1 MENFA
6 KETLPISLE
15 EEMRRSYLDYAMSVI
30 VGRALPD
37 VRDGLKPVHRR
48 VLYAMHEANNV
59 WNRPYVKCARIVGE
73 VLGKY
78 HPHGDTATYEA
89 LVRMA
94 QEFSMR
100 YTLIDGQGNFGSVDG
115 DAAAAYRY
123 TECRLEKISSELL
136 ADIEKETVDFVPNYD
151 GKELEPAVLPTR
163 APNLLV
169 NGSSGIAVGMATNIP
184 PHNMGEVVDACLHLL
199 AHPHCPIEDVIKL
212 MPAPDFPTAG
222 IIYGLAGVHEGYRTG
237 RGRVVMRARTHFEEI
252 GKGDRQAIIVDELP
266 YQVNK
271 RVLLEKIAEMVNE
284 KRIEGISDIR
294 DESDRSGMRAVLE
307 LKRGEIPEVVL
318 NNLYKTT
325 QLQDTFGIN
334 MVALVDNQPRLLDLK
349 SLLEAFISHRREVV
363 TRRTVFDLRKARERG
378 HILEGLA
385 VALSNVD
392 EVIALIKKAP
402 TPAEAKEG
410 LMSRPWAS
418 DLVRNL
424 IGKNPVAQF
433 RPEGLAEQYGLKE
446 DGYYLSDA
454 QAQAILELRLQRLT
468 GLEQDKIRDEYKE
481 VMALITDLL
490 DILAKPARIVAI
502 IAAELKALKAEFGD
516 PRRSEIV
523 TMAEDIAI
531 EDLIAPQDMVVTFS
545 HTGYVKSQPLTDYR
559 AQRRGG
565 RGKAATAIKEDD
577 FIERLFVA
585 HSHDHLLCFSNRGKL
600 YWLKVFEVPAGSR
613 SSKGKPLVNVFPL
626 EEGEKVTA
634 VVPVKEFD
642 ENHFV
647 FMATAH
653 GTVKKTPLAEFSR
666 PRPSGIIAVGL
677 DEGDYLIGAVLTD
690 GKYDVML
697 FSSEGKAVRFEEA
710 DVRPMGRQATGV
722 RGMKLGKDQRVVC
735 MLAAQDESK
744 SVLTA
749 TEHGFG
755 KRTAIGEYTKHGR
768 GGQGMIAIQT
778 SERNGKLVGA
788 VLVDD
793 HDEVMLISTGGVLI
807 RTSVAQIREM
817 GRSTQGVTLISL
829 DQGEKL
835 AGIERIEERDV
846 LGGNGGNGGNGGEH
860 SGNGNGNN
868 GEPEAPAPGTEPPP
882 PTVH

>member
-48 VLYAMHEANNV
+48 VLFAMHESNNV
-59 WNRPYVKCARIVGE
+59 WNRPYVKCARIVGD

-94 QEFSMR
+94 QDFSMR
-100 YTLIDGQGNFGSVDG
+100 YMLIDGQGNFGSVDG
-115 DAAAAYRY
+115 DSAAAYRY
-123 TECRLEKISSELL
+123 TECRLEKIASEVL
-136 ADIEKETVDFVPNYD
+136 ADIDRETVDFQPNYD
-151 GKELEPAVLPTR
+151 GKELEPTVLPSR
-163 APNLLV
+163 SPNLLV

-184 PHNMGEVVDACLHLL
+184 PHNLGEVVDACLHLL
-199 AHPHCPIEDVIKL
+199 ANPHCAIEDLIKL
-212 MPAPDFPTAG
+212 MPAPDFPTHG
-222 IIYGLAGVHEGYRTG
+222 FIYGLAGVHEGYRTG
-237 RGRVVMRARTHFEEI
+237 RGRVVMRARTHFEDI

-271 RVLLEKIAEMVNE
+271 KTLLEKLAELVTD
-284 KRIEGISDIR
+284 KRLEGISDLR
-294 DESDRSGMRAVLE
+294 DESDKSGMRMVIE
-307 LKRGEIPEVVL
+307 LKRGEIPDVVL
-318 NNLYKTT
+318 NNLYKIT
-325 QLQDTFGIN
+325 QLQDAFHMN
-334 MVALVDNQPRLLDLK
+334 MVALVEGQPRLLSLKDLIE
-349 SLLEAFISHRREVV
+349 SFISHRREVV

-378 HILEGLA
+378 HVLEGLA

-402 TPAEAKEG
+402 SPAEAKTG
-410 LMSRPWAS
+410 LMSRAWGS
-418 DLVRNL
+418 ELVTSL

-433 RPEGLAEQYGLKE
+433 RPEGLAENFGLKPE
-446 DGYYLSDA
+446 GYFLSDA

-468 GLEQDKIRDEYKE
+468 GLEQDKIRDEYRE
-481 VMALITDLL
+481 VIEVIRDLL
-490 DILAKPARIVAI
+490 DILAKPSRVTRII
-502 IAAELKALKAEFGD
+502 GDELAAVKEAFGD
-516 PRRSEIV
+516 KRRSEIV
-523 TMAEDIAI
+523 TVAEDISI

-545 HTGYVKSQPLTDYR
+545 HGGYVKAQPLTEYR

-565 RGKAATAIKEDD
+565 RGKTATTMKEDD

-585 HSHDHLLCFSNRGKL
+585 HSHDYLLCFSNRGQL
-600 YWLKVFEVPAGSR
+600 YWLKVYEVPAGSR
-613 SSKGKPLVNVFPL
+613 TARGKPIVNMFPL
-626 EEGEKVTA
+626 AEGEKITA

-642 ENHFV
+642 ENHYV

-653 GTVKKTPLAEFSR
+653 GTVKKTSLAEFSR

-677 DEGDYLIGAVLTD
+677 EEGDYLIGAALTD

-697 FSSEGKAVRFEEA
+697 FSSEGKSVRFEEGE
-710 DVRPMGRQATGV
+710 VRPMGRQAGGV
-722 RGMKLGKDQRVVC
+722 RGMKLGAEQRVVC
-735 MLAAQDESK
+735 MLVAHDESK

-749 TEHGFG
+749 TERGFG
-755 KRTAIGEYTKHGR
+755 KRTAIAEYPRHGR
-768 GGQGMIAIQT
+768 GGQGVIAIQT
-778 SERNGKLVGA
+778 SERNGAVIGA
-788 VLVDD
+788 VLVEEQ
-793 HDEVMLISTGGVLI
+793 DEVMLISTGGVLI

-829 DQGEKL
+829 DEGEKL
-835 AGIERIEERDV
+835 AGLERIEERD
-846 LGGNGGNGGNGGEH
+846 LSNGNGGNGSHGENGDTPHDEPPPSSGE
-860 SGNGNGNN
+860 
-868 GEPEAPAPGTEPPP
+868 PP